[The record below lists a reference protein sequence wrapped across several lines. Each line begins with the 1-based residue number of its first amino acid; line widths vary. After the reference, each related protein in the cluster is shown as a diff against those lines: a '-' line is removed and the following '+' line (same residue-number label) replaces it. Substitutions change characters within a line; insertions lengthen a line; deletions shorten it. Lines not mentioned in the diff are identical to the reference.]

1 MSHANDNHNE
11 TKSLQYIKAC
21 CKNSLQIDYMWEDLR
36 REFMEMDPYKT
47 GAVSAEEFRNV
58 LSELCVHLNN
68 FELNV
73 LTRKFMT
80 SDDRSSELK

>member
-1 MSHANDNHNE
+1 
-11 TKSLQYIKAC
+11 
-21 CKNSLQIDYMWEDLR
+21 
-36 REFMEMDPYKT
+36 MEMDPYKT

-68 FELNV
+68 FELNM

-80 SDDRSSELK
+80 SDDRYSELK

>member
-1 MSHANDNHNE
+1 
-11 TKSLQYIKAC
+11 
-21 CKNSLQIDYMWEDLR
+21 MWEDLR

-68 FELNV
+68 FELNM

-80 SDDRSSELK
+80 SDDRYSELKLFVL